1 MTNTIELIEKEL
13 PNYNGLTK
21 SEKDFGL
28 QHLNEWIPENGYL
41 DTLIDKFSEKSLDIT
56 PFLEKIGLNQQ

>member
-1 MTNTIELIEKEL
+1 MTNTIELIAKEL
-13 PNYNGLTK
+13 PKYNGLTK

-28 QHLNEWIPENGYL
+28 THLEEWIPENGYL

-56 PFLEKIGLNQQ
+56 PFLEKIGLQK

>member
-1 MTNTIELIEKEL
+1 MTNTIELIAQEL
-13 PNYNGLTK
+13 PKYNGLTK

-28 QHLNEWIPENGYL
+28 QHLEEWIPQNGHL

-56 PFLEKIGLNQQ
+56 PFLERIGLQK